1 MTSTAKNE
9 ATKRPQ
15 APDGQHVAIC
25 CDVVD
30 LGMIKV
36 TYNNQEKEQHK
47 IRVWFQIGEYDTEGK
62 RYLISRRFTLS
73 LHEKAALRAF
83 LESWRGKPYTEEESK
98 AGIDVELMVGVSALI
113 QSAVNKNDYAD
124 ITSIMRL
131 PKKMEAI
138 EVEDYLRMKD
148 RPTEGMDA
156 TTIGNDPLYDD
167 EGDDSL
173 PF

>member
-1 MTSTAKNE
+1 MSITAKNE

-15 APDGQHVAIC
+15 APDGQHIAIC

-36 TYNNQEKEQHK
+36 TYNNHEKQQHK
-47 IRVWFQIGEYDTEGK
+47 IRVWFQIDRDDADGI
-62 RYLISRRFTLS
+62 RYLVSRRLTLS

-113 QSAVNKNDYAD
+113 QTAINKNDYAD

-131 PKKMEAI
+131 PKNMEAI
-138 EVEDYLRMKD
+138 EVQDYIRMKD
-148 RPTEGMDA
+148 RPSEGMDG

-167 EGDDSL
+167 EADDSL